1 MTAVRRRTA
10 MLVAGVAAAVLPQAS
25 CQTAP
30 SPPEVRLVVLDHEGI
45 ERLIDS
51 HRGKLVVLDAWST
64 SCPPC
69 IKEFPNL
76 VALHRRYGPD
86 RVACVSIN
94 LDYDGV
100 GDPVDVRPKVL
111 QFLKKHDATFDNV
124 LCRQEAQQQLKALGV
139 YSLPAVF
146 VYDRSGRLAKQFDT
160 SSGEEFTY
168 ADVEQCVESLLE
180 SAGK

>member
-1 MTAVRRRTA
+1 MNAVCRRTSMHA
-10 MLVAGVAAAVLPQAS
+10 AWIAGALLALAS
-25 CQTAP
+25 CQPVSST
-30 SPPEVRLVVLDHEGI
+30 PEVRLLTLDHQGI

-51 HRGKLVVLDAWST
+51 HRGKIVVVDAWST

-86 RVACVSIN
+86 RVACISIN

-100 GDPVDVRPKVL
+100 GDPADVRPEVL
-111 QFLKKHDATFDNV
+111 QFLKDHKATFDNV
-124 LCRQEAQQQLKALGV
+124 LCQLEAQEQLKALGV

-146 VYDRSGRLAKQFDT
+146 VYDRSGQLVKKFDT

-168 ADVEQCVESLLE
+168 ADVEQCVASLLKSDE
-180 SAGK
+180 K